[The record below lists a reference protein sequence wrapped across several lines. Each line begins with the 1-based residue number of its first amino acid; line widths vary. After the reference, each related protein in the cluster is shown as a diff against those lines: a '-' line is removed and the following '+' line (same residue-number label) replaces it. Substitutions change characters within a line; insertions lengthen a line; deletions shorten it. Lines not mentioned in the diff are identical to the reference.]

1 MIGIQIKPKYV
12 QETNKREEI
21 IDYDIVIIG
30 AGNC

>member
-1 MIGIQIKPKYV
+1 MNSNSQIIE
-12 QETNKREEI
+12 ETNKREEI